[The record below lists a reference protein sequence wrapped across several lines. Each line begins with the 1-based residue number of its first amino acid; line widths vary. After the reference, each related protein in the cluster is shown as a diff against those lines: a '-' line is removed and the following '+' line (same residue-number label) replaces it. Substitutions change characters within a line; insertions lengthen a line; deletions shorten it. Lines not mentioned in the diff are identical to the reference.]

1 MAFLKKIGNE
11 KSAKLITKDKNAN
24 DLPLKAGE
32 GIIICPECGGE
43 NPENA
48 VFCNLYCGDHYCHK
62 ALGEFRYVLEELES
76 EKTKIH
82 HLADEVSAF
91 ISHPYFILLYVVWFS
106 TWILA
111 NEGYLGPIQ
120 HFDDFPF
127 GLLSFILAIEA
138 VFITGFL
145 LISESKQANYSEK
158 RAELDYEVNVRT
170 YRKLLELEKR
180 MEQLLAKESSE
191 KMVKT

>member
-1 MAFLKKIGNE
+1 MAFLKKVGSE
-11 KSAKLITKDKNAN
+11 KPAKPITKNYNAS

-48 VFCNLYCGDHYCHK
+48 VFCNLYCGDHYCNK
-62 ALGEFRYVLEELES
+62 ALGEFSYVLEELES

-82 HLADEVSAF
+82 HLADNVSAF
-91 ISHPYFILLYVVWFS
+91 ISHPYFILLHIMWFS

-111 NEGYLGPIQ
+111 SEGYLGPIPR
-120 HFDDFPF
+120 FDEYPY
-127 GLLSFILAIEA
+127 GLLGFILAIEA

-180 MEQLLAKESSE
+180 LDQLLAKQSSE
-191 KMVKT
+191 KNG